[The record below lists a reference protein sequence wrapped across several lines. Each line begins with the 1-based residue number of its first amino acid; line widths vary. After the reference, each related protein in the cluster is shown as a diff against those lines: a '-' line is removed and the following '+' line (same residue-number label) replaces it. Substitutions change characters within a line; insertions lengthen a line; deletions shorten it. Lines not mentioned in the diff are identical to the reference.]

1 MYLTA
6 PKTSAAALTTAVPAS
21 TLRRIESFIVKAL
34 EWNKSCKEMEKY
46 VEIEIG
52 TEI

>member
-21 TLRRIESFIVKAL
+21 MLRRMESFIVKAL
-34 EWNKSCKEMEKY
+34 KWNKSWKEMEKC
-46 VEIEIG
+46 VETEIE